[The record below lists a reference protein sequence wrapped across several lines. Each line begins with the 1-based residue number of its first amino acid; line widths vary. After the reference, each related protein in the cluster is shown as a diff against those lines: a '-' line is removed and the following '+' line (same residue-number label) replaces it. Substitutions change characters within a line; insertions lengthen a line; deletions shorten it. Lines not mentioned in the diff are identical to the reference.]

1 MALPCPVSLQV
12 TDTIQFTIFVMEP
25 LTILLSTLI
34 GLISPS
40 GLVLDRVVENT
51 IRSRFVSVESLKVRV
66 DNVPVHQILKGQI
79 DRLRIAGR
87 GMSPIKDVRID
98 VLDLETDPIVL
109 QGLTPKLKQP
119 LQAGVRIVLK
129 PEDINQGLR
138 SPLIATRLR
147 NLGFQFLQ
155 RREAQQLQR
164 FDFLN
169 PKVEFLPDRRV
180 RLQAELQEQ
189 GYPDKLTIVA
199 EAEPSIE
206 SGRTLRLLNPT
217 LLINGKPAPA
227 QITRAIAQGVSN
239 QLDLSRLGN
248 GITARVL
255 KLEVDP
261 AQIQMTAFVQIRP
274 HQK

>member
-1 MALPCPVSLQV
+1 
-12 TDTIQFTIFVMEP
+12 MEP

-51 IRSRFVSVESLKVRV
+51 IRSRFVSVESLKVRI
-66 DNVPVHQILKGQI
+66 DNVPVHQILKGKI
-79 DRLRIAGR
+79 DRVRIAGR
-87 GMSPIKDVRID
+87 GMSPIKDVRIE
-98 VLDLETDPIVL
+98 VLELETNPIVL

-138 SPLIATRLR
+138 SPLVTSRLR

-155 RREAQQLQR
+155 RREAQQLKR

-169 PKVEFLPDRRV
+169 PKVEFLPNRRV

-189 GYPDKLTIVA
+189 GYPDKLAIVA

-206 SGRTLRLLNPT
+206 LGRTLRLLNPM

-227 QITRAIAQGVSN
+227 QITHAIAQGVSN
-239 QLDLSRLGN
+239 QLDLSRLEN

-261 AQIQMTAFVQIRP
+261 TQIQMTAFVQIRP
-274 HQK
+274 NQK

>member
-1 MALPCPVSLQV
+1 
-12 TDTIQFTIFVMEP
+12 MEP

-51 IRSRFVSVESLKVRV
+51 IRSRFVSVESLKVRI
-66 DNVPVHQILKGQI
+66 DNVPVHQILEGKI
-79 DRLRIAGR
+79 DRVRIAGR

-98 VLDLETDPIVL
+98 VLELETDPIAL
-109 QGLTPKLKQP
+109 QGLTPKLAQP

-138 SPLIATRLR
+138 SPLVTTRLR
-147 NLGFQFLQ
+147 NLGIQLLQ
-155 RREAQQLQR
+155 RREAQQLER

-169 PKVEFLPDRRV
+169 PKVEFLPNHRV

-189 GYPDKLTIVA
+189 GYPDKLVIMG

-206 SGRTLRLLNPT
+206 LGRTLKLMNPT
-217 LLINGKPAPA
+217 LLVNGKLAPA
-227 QITRAIAQGVSN
+227 QITNAIAQAVSN
-239 QLDLSRLGN
+239 QLDLRRLEN
-248 GITARVL
+248 GITARIL
-255 KLEVDP
+255 KLEIEP
-261 AQIQMTAFVQIRP
+261 NQMQIAMFVQIKPNAKR
-274 HQK
+274 